1 MTGILLYIKSI
12 ITTMGVSV
20 LLPLLILIIFL
31 ILKTSFKTS
40 IFQAIKLG
48 VGFQGIILII
58 NAYVT
63 FITPVFEKMVK
74 ITGIDLPVL
83 DIGWAPVMVVSY
95 ATTLG
100 IMYIGIGIALQL
112 FLFFI
117 RWTNILQITDVANI
131 YSYPI
136 WGLITYQLTNSL
148 ILSICVMIIINMFTL
163 TISEM
168 VAKRWSSYYKIPG
181 GVCTIPHEVGTI
193 PVTLF
198 TTIAL
203 NKIKLDKVNISTT
216 TLKDKWGFFGEPIFL
231 GFLSGLLIGFLANVK
246 TLYTVKSI
254 VEIITVGMA
263 TGAVAVIFPKAAILI
278 GEVFGSLSESIK
290 KWVLKRG
297 GEREIYF
304 AVNDAV
310 GFGEPNNFICA
321 LISIPIIIFL
331 AFLLPGNKVMPLVDL
346 VGVAYTINIISA
358 LNKGNIFKTLI
369 CTIVYYGLALYAGTY
384 IAPLFT
390 DIAASTNAINLPDG
404 FITSLNVLC
413 KPILLLITY
422 PFMKGSYVGIL
433 LIILIYLLI
442 FFFVKKYKRKIE
454 GYIDI
459 KL

>member
-1 MTGILLYIKSI
+1 MTEILQYIKSI

-20 LLPLLILIIFL
+20 LLPVLLLIIFL
-31 ILKTSFKTS
+31 ILKTPFRTS
-40 IFQAIKLG
+40 IFQAVKLG

-63 FITPVFEKMVK
+63 FITPIFEKMVN

-100 IMYIGIGIALQL
+100 IIYIGIGIVLQL

-117 RWTNILQITDVANI
+117 RWTNILQITDVVNI

-136 WGLITYQLTNSL
+136 WGLITYQLTGSFL
-148 ILSICVMIIINMFTL
+148 QSICVMITINVFTL
-163 TISEM
+163 TITEI

-181 GVCTIPHEVGTI
+181 GVCTIPHEMGTI

-198 TTIAL
+198 TSAVL
-203 NKIKLDKVNISTT
+203 NKIKLGNINISTT

-231 GFLSGLLIGFLANVK
+231 GFLSGLLIGFLGNVRHFF
-246 TLYTVKSI
+246 TIKSI

-263 TGAVAVIFPKAAILI
+263 TGAVAVVFPKAAALI
-278 GEVFGSLSESIK
+278 GEVFGSLAESIK

-297 GEREIYF
+297 EKREIYF

-310 GFGEPNNFICA
+310 GFGEPNNFLCA
-321 LISIPIIIFL
+321 LMSIPIIIFL

-358 LNKGNIFKTLI
+358 INKGNIFKTLI
-369 CTIVYYGLALYAGTY
+369 CTIVYYGLGLYAGTY

-390 DIAASTNAINLPDG
+390 NIAASTNAITLPAG
-404 FITSLNVLC
+404 FITSLNLLC
-413 KPILLLITY
+413 KPILLLIAY
-422 PFMKGSYVGIL
+422 PFMKASFSGIL
-433 LIILIYLLI
+433 LIILIYFTL
-442 FFFVKKYKRKIE
+442 FYVVKKFRGNIE
-454 GYIDI
+454 DYIET